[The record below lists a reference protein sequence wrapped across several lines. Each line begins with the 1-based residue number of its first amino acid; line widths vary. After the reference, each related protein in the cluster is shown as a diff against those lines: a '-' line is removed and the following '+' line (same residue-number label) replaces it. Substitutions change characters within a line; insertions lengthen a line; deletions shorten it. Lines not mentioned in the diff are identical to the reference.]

1 MGVDDMTLPSPF
13 ALRSIR
19 QMDRREFLTWSIAG
33 GCALTL
39 VARVTTTTK
48 PLSPWITL
56 NADGMVTL
64 VTTSLEMG
72 QGSRTGQ
79 AQILADEL
87 DVPWEAVRVVLAPEQ
102 DPYLIEGALF
112 SGGSETLRTRY
123 DLLRRAG
130 ASVRHQLIAAAAL
143 AWQGPG
149 ARFEGAAGIVEK
161 PRPGCRKAYG
171 ALVESAAADP

>member
-1 MGVDDMTLPSPF
+1 
-13 ALRSIR
+13 
-19 QMDRREFLTWSIAG
+19 MDRREFLTWSIAG

-39 VARVTTTTK
+39 AARATATTK

-56 NADGMVTL
+56 TADGQVTL

-87 DVPWEAVRVVLAPEQ
+87 DVSWDAVRVILAPEQ
-102 DPYLIEGALF
+102 DPYLIEGALY

-130 ASVRHQLIAAAAL
+130 ASVRHQLIRCGSAVVA
-143 AWQGPG
+143 G
-149 ARFEGAAGIVEK
+149 AGRSCGRVRNCET
-161 PRPGCRKAYG
+161 PQLRSQ
-171 ALVESAAADP
+171 L